1 LLNTASD
8 SIVKQIENE
17 IEPTLNAILIRV
29 EILPPKNHNN
39 EERKQSGGLDICQED
54 KEKLYQTV
62 VDKLAQ
68 NILSV
73 QKSARELSTRLMTNI
88 AASRK

>member
-1 LLNTASD
+1 M
-8 SIVKQIENE
+8 KQIENE

-29 EILPPKNHNN
+29 EILPPKQRNN
-39 EERKQSGGLDICQED
+39 EEKKQSGGLDISQED
-54 KEKLYQTV
+54 KEKLYETV

-73 QKSARELSTRLMTNI
+73 QKSARELSTRLLTNI
-88 AASRK
+88 ASSRQK